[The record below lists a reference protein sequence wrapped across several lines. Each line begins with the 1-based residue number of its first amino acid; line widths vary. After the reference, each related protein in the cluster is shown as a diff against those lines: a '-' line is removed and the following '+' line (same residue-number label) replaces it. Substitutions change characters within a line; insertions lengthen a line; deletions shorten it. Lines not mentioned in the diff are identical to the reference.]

1 MQAIQQQ
8 LNLFIGETVETIE
21 PPLDNSLYRYG
32 LALLPASYFFLND
45 LLYLFSG
52 FMTILVSSTGKL
64 KGSSFVEDGESFS
77 F

>member
-1 MQAIQQQ
+1 MQAIQKQI
-8 LNLFIGETVETIE
+8 NLFIGETVETIE

-45 LLYLFSG
+45 LLYLLSG

-64 KGSSFVEDGESFS
+64 KGSSFVEDGG
-77 F
+77 